1 MPSICLCFQ
10 VHQPLRLRNYSFFD
24 INNDHDYFDDDSNR
38 LILNKVAEKCYLPA
52 NEIMLKHINTYKGEF
67 KIAFSIT
74 GVLLDQLERYNMKV
88 LDSFKRMADTGCVE
102 FLNETYYH
110 SLAFLFSKKDFK
122 EQVRMHKEKIKKLF
136 GQTAKTFRNTEMIYN
151 NELAKEVETLGYRVI
166 LTEGADQV
174 LGWRSPNYAYQPI
187 GCLKLKCLLKNYRLS
202 DDIAFRFSNQN
213 WAEYPLTS
221 EKYAGWL
228 HEINSAGEV
237 INLFMDYETFGEH
250 QWEETGIFRFLDSLP
265 EQILTHSDFEFL
277 TPIEVAKKYQPVA
290 QLDVPRFISWADVER
305 DLTAWIGNHMQN
317 DAIET
322 LYSMEKKIR
331 KENNDS
337 LLNLWRLLQSSDHF
351 YYMCTKWHADGTV
364 HKYFN
369 PYRSPHDAYINYMNI
384 LADLS
389 NTLDDIPQPK
399 LVKV

>member
-122 EQVRMHKEKIKKLF
+122 EQVRMHKEKIRKLF

>member
-1 MPSICLCFQ
+1 
-10 VHQPLRLRNYSFFD
+10 
-24 INNDHDYFDDDSNR
+24 
-38 LILNKVAEKCYLPA
+38 
-52 NEIMLKHINTYKGEF
+52 MLKHINTYKGEF

-88 LDSFKRMADTGCVE
+88 LDSFKRMADTGYVE
-102 FLNETYYH
+102 FMNETYYH

-151 NELAKEVETLGYRVI
+151 NELAKEVEALGYRVI

-174 LGWRSPNYAYQPI
+174 LGWRSPNYVYQPI

-228 HEINSAGEV
+228 HEINSTGEV

-389 NTLDDIPQPK
+389 NTLDDIPQSK